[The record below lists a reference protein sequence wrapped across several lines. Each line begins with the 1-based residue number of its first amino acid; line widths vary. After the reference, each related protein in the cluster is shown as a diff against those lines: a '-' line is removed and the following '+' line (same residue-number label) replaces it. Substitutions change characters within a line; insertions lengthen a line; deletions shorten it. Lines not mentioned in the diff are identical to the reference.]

1 MLDNGTSFSSSF
13 SLPLSS
19 FPLSGNFSYEFRR
32 KIDDQRGNLCSGPC
46 TRRKEIRERR
56 PWSNQPSSNPFWSLL
71 TPRLMSLYRIVEQRE
86 RARAREEERER
97 ERKRTDPFLFR
108 SGRKFIVSSGI
119 ISEIP
124 IFHLYQRCCPGKQKK
139 KGMRFLISRILNV
152 LIVHPTF
159 IVHIYIYI
167 YIRPIRT
174 IVRSSSLEVPIII
187 LWQLTRAG
195 EIDLTAWFRPILHL
209 NALQTEYQNG

>member
-1 MLDNGTSFSSSF
+1 
-13 SLPLSS
+13 
-19 FPLSGNFSYEFRR
+19 
-32 KIDDQRGNLCSGPC
+32 
-46 TRRKEIRERR
+46 
-56 PWSNQPSSNPFWSLL
+56 
-71 TPRLMSLYRIVEQRE
+71 MSLYRIVEQRE

-108 SGRKFIVSSGI
+108 SERKFIVSSGI

-159 IVHIYIYI
+159 IVHIYIY
-167 YIRPIRT
+167 T
-174 IVRSSSLEVPIII
+174 FNSNNRSFILARGTNYNSLTTHASRRDRFDGLISP
-187 LWQLTRAG
+187 
-195 EIDLTAWFRPILHL
+195 DPPS
-209 NALQTEYQNG
+209 